1 MAVATS
7 LVIAG
12 AVAAAAGATTQGI
25 AARRAKNE
33 TEDQNNIKNTQQA
46 ALDSLVEERPT
57 FQNPYEN
64 MTNQFENLD
73 NPYANLTVATEAFKM
88 QAEQADQALANSLDV
103 MMETGQAAG
112 GATALAQAALQSKKG
127 VSAGIEQQEVS
138 NQQNAAKAEMQLDQ
152 AKMTEQQRLQGI
164 NMSEAERM
172 QMADAQGK
180 DYVFKATETRQ
191 VAGLDRAQAQI
202 ENAQASVAANQAARD
217 GAIGSAIGGLGAV
230 ASSVGGLVEENKL
243 KKLDTRNPEE
253 TFKLK

>member
-33 TEDQNNIKNTQQA
+33 ADDQNNIKNTMQS
-46 ALDSLVEERPT
+46 ALDSLVEERPAFT
-57 FQNPYEN
+57 NPYEN

-112 GATALAQAALQSKKG
+112 GATALAQAALQSKRGIAATIQAQETQNKSLAAEG
-127 VSAGIEQQEVS
+127 EMTTQKLEAEGAQRLDEMKAQGSILEQQDAINFHEAKMDRTAKLLDNAAQNEMDAKAARSAAIAGIGQSVV
-138 NQQNAAKAEMQLDQ
+138 
-152 AKMTEQQRLQGI
+152 QGVGMI
-164 NMSEAERM
+164 VPGFSSLGGEIP
-172 QMADAQGK
+172 
-180 DYVFKATETRQ
+180 
-191 VAGLDRAQAQI
+191 AGAAQI
-202 ENAQASVAANQAARD
+202 
-217 GAIGSAIGGLGAV
+217 G
-230 ASSVGGLVEENKL
+230 K
-243 KKLDTRNPEE
+243 
-253 TFKLK
+253 